1 MPRLRVGVLFG
12 GRSGEHEVSLM
23 SAASIMRTLAVAGY
37 EVVPI
42 AITKE
47 GKWLL
52 PEDSERA
59 LKGVLEPGSMR
70 VAMLPEPGLAG
81 LVKAGGSGKAL
92 ETAARLD
99 VVFPALHGTYGED
112 GAIQGL
118 LEMAGVP
125 YVGAGVLGSA
135 VGMDKDIQKRL
146 FRQAGIP
153 VLDFAMYLRSE
164 FEREPGRV
172 MDEVEKRFGYPCFIK
187 PCNLGS
193 SVGVAKAKDRPGLEA
208 ALKDAAL
215 YDRKLLVEQAALDAH
230 EIECSVLG
238 NDDPISSLPGEILP
252 AREFYDY
259 KAKYYDARSRTEVP
273 ARLPAAV
280 IQKVRDTAVQCFK
293 VADCCGMARVDFF
306 VSRRD
311 HSIFVNELNTIPG
324 FTKISMYPKMWEA
337 TGISYEELLTRLVD
351 LAVERHKDKNRNL
364 TDYRPPQEDFV
375 E

>member
-1 MPRLRVGVLFG
+1 MPKLRVGVLFG

-23 SAASIMRTLAVAGY
+23 SAASIMRTLSSAGY

-42 AITKE
+42 AISKE

-52 PEDSERA
+52 PADSEQA
-59 LKGVLEPGSMR
+59 LKGVLEPGSLP
-70 VAMLPEPGLAG
+70 VVMLPEPGQVG
-81 LVKAGGSGKAL
+81 LVKAGGPGKVL
-92 ETAARLD
+92 EPAARLD
-99 VVFPALHGTYGED
+99 VIFPALHGTYGED

-172 MDEVEKRFGYPCFIK
+172 MDDIERRFGYPCFVK

-193 SVGVAKAKDRPGLEA
+193 SVGVAKAKDRAGLQA

-215 YDRKLLVEQAALDAH
+215 YDRKLLVEQAAVDAH
-230 EIECSVLG
+230 EVECSVMG
-238 NDDPISSLPGEILP
+238 NDEPVASLPGEILP

-259 KAKYYDARSRTEVP
+259 TAKYYDSRSRTEVP
-273 ARLPAAV
+273 AKLPPDV
-280 IQKVRDTAVQCFK
+280 IERIRETSIQCFK
-293 VADCCGMARVDFF
+293 AADCCGMARVDFF
-306 VSRRD
+306 VHRRD
-311 HSIFVNELNTIPG
+311 HSIFVNEINTIPG

-337 TGISYEELLTRLVD
+337 TGITYSELLARLIE
-351 LAVERHKDKNRNL
+351 LAIERHKDKNRRL
-364 TDYRPPQEDFV
+364 TDYQPPQEDLA